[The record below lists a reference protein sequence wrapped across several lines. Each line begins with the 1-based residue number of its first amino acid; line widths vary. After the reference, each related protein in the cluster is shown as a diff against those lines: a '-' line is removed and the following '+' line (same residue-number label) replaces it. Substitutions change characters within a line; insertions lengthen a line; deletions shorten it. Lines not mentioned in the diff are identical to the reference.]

1 MSRPK
6 KILAIVAASLA
17 GLVIL
22 VIVAAIIVIQTPW
35 FRDFVR
41 EKIVSAIESGMGAK
55 AEIGSFSLDLR
66 HLRVQ
71 VRDIVIHGLEPP
83 TAAPLVRAR
92 LVEVDLKIGARPGPI
107 GVGYLLLDAPQA
119 NVIVFPEG
127 RTNIPSPKTQSKP
140 SNTSGL
146 QTVVDLAIGKFDLRN
161 GAVTFAQRKSDFN
174 ASGENLHAQLAYN
187 ALHPGYVG
195 EIDMS
200 PLHLRAAGNA
210 PLDVNVK
217 LPLTLEGDRIALN
230 RGSLSTPG
238 SLIQIS
244 AALEHMAAPR
254 TSAQLNARL
263 SLDEV
268 KRAAGLNMPLDTVR
282 GPSVLTADISAST
295 DNNRVAVQRLN
306 LRLGQTE
313 ITASGPLQQGNRPGS
328 LRFNALLAV
337 GEIGRLLQVA
347 ARPEGTVRIGGNA
360 GLGAG
365 GNYRLTANIVG
376 RNLAGGQGS
385 TRVTGATLDSSIAA
399 DPRRI
404 ELGGL
409 RISAVGGDLTG
420 SGALDNMQ
428 TFQFAGKLNHFDIG
442 RISRMVKPGGFGYAG
457 VLSGGLKAAGDVK
470 NTAALMASADL
481 RIQPASGGIPV
492 SGRINANYD
501 GNGGTIAIASSYIA
515 LPNTRLDLAGSIG
528 QQIQVKLVTRNT
540 ADFRPVAP
548 SIPLTFTN
556 GGAATIDATIT
567 GRTDAPRIGA
577 QVTLTNFSVQGRPF
591 ERFET
596 GLSASPSGANV
607 MNAVLTHGKMQAR
620 VSASVGLRN
629 WKPENTEPLRA
640 DATIRDADLAD
651 ILALAGQGDV
661 TAQGALVADAHIN
674 GSVGDPRGAASLS
687 VTNGSLQGEHFD
699 SISTQMVMNQASIEI
714 PTLQLVAGSSRLDA
728 NAAFQ
733 HPPNDLKRG
742 TLRAHIASNQVQLA
756 QFQSLVKDR
765 PGLAGTVSLNAD
777 AVAALQP
784 SGANTNFQ
792 LINLT
797 ANASARGLRMQ
808 NQNLGDATITA
819 NTSGSSLQYNVN
831 SNFAGSTIRVTGQS
845 LLTGD
850 HQTNASA
857 QIANLRIDRVLAV
870 AGRSELPVSGTFGV
884 TAQVSGTLAAPRAN
898 ATLSVSNGSAYQQ
911 PFNLVQATINYT
923 NQLVELA
930 QLRLEDGG
938 NHIELSGAFAHP
950 ANDFQR
956 GQVRFRVRSTPL
968 ELARFHAVQ
977 QSNPG
982 LTGTVE
988 LSADGAGTLRPNAV
1002 PLFSTLNANVAVK
1015 GIAVDRKPVGDV
1027 TIIAE
1032 TKGQQLSFNL
1042 ASDFARSNIRG
1053 NGTVE
1058 LAGDY
1063 PVNAR
1068 LSFSNVTYAGLSPLM
1083 GTANPTFDASVDGQV
1098 AVSGPAART
1107 EALRGS
1113 VQLTKLEAHSVA
1125 MSAPGEQARAPF
1137 EVHNDGPID
1146 VQVERSVVTVRRARI
1161 TGPFLNLA
1169 LSGSAPIQGPQPMN
1183 LRADANVNLELIE
1196 SFNPSIVSTGTVT
1209 LNAAVGGTRAKPS
1222 VRGQLQLKD
1231 ASFNLLEV
1239 PNGVSNANGTVAF
1252 NGSEAVIQN
1261 ITAQSGGGKLTLS
1274 GNVGYGGP
1282 QMNFRVQ
1289 ARADQVHV
1297 RYPQTLTTT
1306 ISANISLVGTT
1317 ASSLASG
1324 TVRIS
1329 EVAMHSHSDLG
1340 SMLSSASAP
1349 PTQGGATSGLMA
1361 GMKFDIRV
1369 MTTSGVRFR
1378 TELTQNLQADANLTL
1393 RGTPDHPGMLGRVV
1407 INQGTLVFFGNKY
1420 NVDQGT
1426 ISFFDPS
1433 QIQPILNIDLNTTV
1447 QGVDVTLSVSG
1458 PVDKMKLSYRS
1469 DPPLEFRD
1477 IVSLLASGT
1486 PPSTD
1491 PVLAARQAPPPQ
1503 QSVGQA
1509 GASMLMGQAVASPVA
1524 GRLQRLFGVSKLKI
1538 DPQVTGQQN
1547 TPGATLTLQQQINNK
1562 LTFTYVQD
1570 VTQSNPQT
1578 IRIEWAIDPQWSAI
1592 AGRDINGELNVD
1604 LFYKKRFH

>member
-6 KILAIVAASLA
+6 KILALVAASLA
-17 GLVIL
+17 GLLFL

-35 FRDFVR
+35 FNNFVR
-41 EKIVSAIESGMGAK
+41 EKIAGAIESGMGAK

-66 HLRVQ
+66 HLRAQ
-71 VRDIVIHGLEPP
+71 VRDIVIHGLEPA
-83 TAAPLVRAR
+83 TAPPLVRAK
-92 LVEVDLKIGARPGPI
+92 LVEVDLKIGAPSGPVGI
-107 GVGYLLLDAPQA
+107 GYLLLDSPQA
-119 NVIVFPEG
+119 NVIVFPDG

-140 SNTSGL
+140 GSTSGL
-146 QTVVDLAIGKFDLRN
+146 QTVVNLAIGKFDLRN
-161 GAVTFAQRKSDFN
+161 GAVTFAQQKSDFN
-174 ASGENLHAQLAYN
+174 ASGENLRAQLAYN
-187 ALHPGYVG
+187 ALHPSYVG

-217 LPLTLEGDRIALN
+217 LPLTLEGDRLALN
-230 RGSLSTPG
+230 SASLSTPR
-238 SLIQIS
+238 SVIQIS
-244 AALEHMAAPR
+244 AAVDHLAAPR
-254 TSAQLNARL
+254 TSAQVNARL
-263 SLDEV
+263 SLEEV
-268 KRAAGLNMPLDTVR
+268 KRAAGLTMPLDTVH
-282 GPSVLTADISAST
+282 GPSVLTAEIAATT
-295 DNNRVAVQRLN
+295 DNNRIAVQN
-306 LRLGQTE
+306 LTVRLGQTA
-313 ITASGPLQQGNRPGS
+313 ITASGPLQQPNRQGA
-328 LRFNALLAV
+328 LQFNAVLAV

-365 GNYRLTANIVG
+365 GNYRVTATVTG

-385 TRVTGATLDSSIAA
+385 TRVTGAALDSSIAA
-399 DPRRI
+399 DPQRI

-409 RISAVGGDLTG
+409 RISVLGGNLTG
-420 SGALDNMQ
+420 SGALQNMQ
-428 TFQFAGKLNHFDIG
+428 TFEFAGKLNQFDIG
-442 RISRMVKPGGFGYAG
+442 RISRMVRPGGFGYSG
-457 VLSGGLKAAGDVK
+457 VISGGLKAAGDVK
-470 NTAALMASADL
+470 NTSALMASADL
-481 RIQPASGGIPV
+481 RIQPASGGVPV

-501 GNGGTIAIASSYIA
+501 GSGGTVAIAPSYVA

-528 QQIQVKLVTRNT
+528 QQIRVTLVTHNT

-556 GGAATIDATIT
+556 GGNATIDATIT
-567 GRTDAPRIGA
+567 GRTDAPRIAA
-577 QVTLTNFSVQGRPF
+577 QLAMTNFLVQGRPF
-591 ERFET
+591 ARFEA
-596 GLSASPSGANV
+596 GLSASPSGATV
-607 MNAVLTHGKMQAR
+607 TNAVLTHGKLQAR
-620 VSASVGLRN
+620 VNASVGLRN
-629 WKPENTEPLRA
+629 WNPENNEPLRA

-651 ILALAGQGDV
+651 ILALAGENDV
-661 TAQGALVADAHIN
+661 AAQGAFIADAHIN
-674 GSVGDPRGAASLS
+674 GTVGDPRGGASLS
-687 VTNGSLQGEHFD
+687 VTNGSFQGEHFD
-699 SISTQMVMNQASIEI
+699 NISTQVVMNQGSIEI
-714 PTLQLVAGSSRLDA
+714 PTLQFVAVPSRLDA
-728 NAAFQ
+728 NASFQ
-733 HPPNDLKRG
+733 HPPGDLTRG

-756 QFQSLVKDR
+756 QFQSLLKNR
-765 PGLAGTVSLNAD
+765 PGLAGVVSVNAD
-777 AVAALQP
+777 ATAALQP
-784 SGANTNFQ
+784 SGATTNFQ
-792 LINLT
+792 VISLA

-819 NTSGSSLQYNVN
+819 NTSGANLQYNVN
-831 SNFAGSTIRVTGQS
+831 SNFAGSTIRVNGQS
-845 LLTGD
+845 RLTGD
-850 HQTNASA
+850 HETNANA
-857 QIANLRIDRVLAV
+857 EIANLRIDRVLAA
-870 AGRSELPVSGTFGV
+870 AGRNDLPVSGTFGV
-884 TAQVSGTLAAPRAN
+884 MAQVSGTLAAPRAN
-898 ATLSVSNGSAYQQ
+898 ATLSVTNGSAYQQ
-911 PFNLVQATINYT
+911 PFNLLEATINYT

-930 QLRLEDGG
+930 QLRLEDGA
-938 NHIELSGAFAHP
+938 NHIELSGALSHP
-950 ANDFQR
+950 ANDFHQ

-968 ELARFHAVQ
+968 ELARFYAVR
-977 QSNPG
+977 QSKPG
-982 LTGTVE
+982 LTGTLE
-988 LSADGAGTLRPNAV
+988 LSADGAGTLRPDAI
-1002 PLFSTLNANVAVK
+1002 PLFSTLNANLAAK
-1015 GIAVDRKPVGDV
+1015 GIAVDRKPVGDA
-1027 TIIAE
+1027 TITAQ

-1042 ASDFARSNIRG
+1042 ASNFARSNIRG
-1053 NGTVE
+1053 NGAVD

-1068 LSFSNVTYAGLSPLM
+1068 LNFSNVTYAGLSPLV
-1083 GTANPTFDASVDGQV
+1083 GAPNPTFDASVDGQV
-1098 AVSGPAART
+1098 AVSGPATRT
-1107 EALRGS
+1107 DALRGS
-1113 VQLTKLEAHSVA
+1113 VQLTRLEAHSVA
-1125 MSAPGEQARAPF
+1125 TSAPGEQARAPF
-1137 EVHNDGPID
+1137 EVHNDGPVD
-1146 VQVERSVVTVRRARI
+1146 VQLDRSVVTVRRARI
-1161 TGPFLNLA
+1161 TGPFLNLT
-1169 LSGSAPIQGPQPMN
+1169 LSGSAPIQGPQNMN
-1183 LRADANVNLELIE
+1183 LRADANVNLQLLE
-1196 SFNPSIVSTGTVT
+1196 SFNNSIVSAGTVT

-1222 VRGQLQLKD
+1222 VNGQLQLKD
-1231 ASFNLLEV
+1231 ASFNMLEV

-1252 NGSEAVIQN
+1252 SGSQAIIQN
-1261 ITAQSGGGKLTLS
+1261 ITAQSGGGKITLS
-1274 GNVGYGGP
+1274 GNVGYGSP

-1289 ARADQVHV
+1289 ARADQVHI

-1306 ISANISLVGTT
+1306 VSANIALVGTT

-1361 GMKFDIRV
+1361 GMKFDIRI

-1426 ISFFDPS
+1426 ISFFDPA

-1509 GASMLMGQAVASPVA
+1509 GASMLLGQAVASPIA

-1538 DPQVTGQQN
+1538 DPQVTGAQN
-1547 TPGATLTLQQQINNK
+1547 TAGATLTLQQQINNS
-1562 LTFTYVQD
+1562 LTFTYIQD
-1570 VTQSNPQT
+1570 VTQSNPQD

-1592 AGRDINGELNVD
+1592 AGRDINGEVNVD
-1604 LFYKKRFH
+1604 LFYKKRFR